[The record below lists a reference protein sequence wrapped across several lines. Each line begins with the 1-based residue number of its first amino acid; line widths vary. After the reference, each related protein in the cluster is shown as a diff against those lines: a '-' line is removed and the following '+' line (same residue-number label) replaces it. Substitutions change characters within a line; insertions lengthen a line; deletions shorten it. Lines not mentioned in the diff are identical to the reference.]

1 MNKTETYV
9 QNFHQVSSNHYGIYP
24 IVFEK
29 SKGVWLTDIEGKKYL
44 DCVSSY
50 SALPFGHSY
59 DPLVKCAQKQL
70 EVMHLCGG
78 FVHHVG
84 HEPLLRKLTN
94 LTSLDKAL
102 LMNSGAEGVE
112 AAIKVSR
119 KWGYVKKNIPLD
131 QAEII
136 VCNNNFH
143 GRTTTIVG
151 FSSTKQ
157 YKELFGPAT
166 PGFVSVPFGD
176 PEALECA
183 ITPNTVAFLVEPGQG
198 EGGIVLPPEDYLQK
212 VQTICHQNNILL
224 ALDEIQTGLG
234 RTGRWFAHHHETN
247 IKPDLLILGKALS
260 GGISPVSALIGSN
273 DVLGVFEPGDHGSTF
288 ASNPFACQVALK
300 SLELMEEL
308 NLPKASEEKG
318 LYLKEQLS
326 NIDSPYIQKIRGKG
340 LFLGLVLSEH
350 APPAKELIMSLFNAG
365 LMINS
370 TKGAIRVTPPLVI
383 TYEEMDELVKR
394 LKSVLEK

>member
-1 MNKTETYV
+1 MNKTEQYV
-9 QNFHQVSSNHYGIYP
+9 ERFHQVSSNHYGQYS
-24 IVFEK
+24 IVFD
-29 SKGVWLTDIEGKKYL
+29 SAHGVWLKDIEGKEYL

-50 SALPFGHSY
+50 SALPFGHTY
-59 DPLVKCAQKQL
+59 QPLIQVAQEQL
-70 EVMHLCGG
+70 AKMHLCGG

-84 HEPLLRKLTN
+84 HEPVLRKLTET
-94 LTSLDKAL
+94 LGLDKAL

-119 KWGYVKKNIPLD
+119 KWGYVKKNVPLD

-157 YKELFGPAT
+157 YKEKFGPAT

-176 PEALECA
+176 TEALEAA
-183 ITPNTVAFLVEPGQG
+183 ITPNTVAFLMEPGQG
-198 EGGIVLPPEDYLQK
+198 EGGIVMPPEDYLSKAQG
-212 VQTICHQNNILL
+212 ICRKHNVLL
-224 ALDEIQTGLG
+224 VLDEIQTGLG
-234 RTGRWFAHHHETN
+234 RTGRWFAHQHEDGV
-247 IKPDLLILGKALS
+247 KPDVIILGKALS
-260 GGISPVSALIGSN
+260 GGISPVSAVIGTE

-288 ASNPFACQVALK
+288 ASNPLACAVAKK
-300 SLELMEEL
+300 SIELMEEL
-308 NLPKASEEKG
+308 DLPAQSHEKG
-318 LYLKEQLS
+318 AYLKEKLS
-326 NIDSPYIQKIRGKG
+326 AIDTPYIKMVRGKG
-340 LFLGLVLSEH
+340 LFIGMVLSEH
-350 APPAKELIMSLFNAG
+350 APDSEALIMKLFDAG

-370 TKGAIRVTPPLVI
+370 TKGAIRVTPPLTI

-394 LKSVLEK
+394 MASVLVV